1 MIQLHHLNNSRSQ
14 RLLWMLEE
22 LGCDYDIIEHQRHPV
37 TQLAPDSLKAVHP
50 LGKAPILTD
59 NASGETVTFVE
70 SGAIVEYLR
79 DQYGQSTWQFPVDS
93 EERQEE
99 RFWLHYAEGS
109 IMPLLLMKLFFT
121 KIREAKMPFFAKPI
135 AGKIAD
141 NVEGSYIHPNL
152 ATHFDY
158 IESRLQDRQWLVGDQ
173 LSAADIMMIFPL
185 EAGLSRQISAES
197 HPNIATYVRRIHER
211 KAYQRAL
218 ECSADYAYASK
229 L

>member
-1 MIQLHHLNNSRSQ
+1 MIKLHHLNNSRSQ

-22 LGCDYDIIEHQRHPV
+22 LGCDYEIIEHQRDPV
-37 TQLAPDSLKAVHP
+37 TQLAPNSLKAVHP

-59 NASGETVTFVE
+59 DASGETITLVE

-79 DQYGQSTWQFPVDS
+79 DQYGQSTWQFSPGS
-93 EERQEE
+93 AEAQEE

-135 AGKIAD
+135 AGKIAGKIE
-141 NVEGSYIHPNL
+141 NSYIHPNL
-152 ATHFDY
+152 TTHFDY
-158 IESRLQDRQWLVGDQ
+158 IETRLQDRQWLVGDQ

-185 EAGLSRQISAES
+185 EAGLSRLLTADS
-197 HPNIATYVRRIHER
+197 HPNISSYTSRLHER

-218 ECSADYAYASK
+218 ECGGDYAYANK